1 MKTKL
6 LTTIE
11 SARIHLKSDL
21 DKKFWCIVLC
31 SPKTLFTVK
40 LTKKPYE
47 VNI

>member
-21 DKKFWCIVLC
+21 DEKFRCIISC
-31 SPKTLFTVK
+31 SPKTMFTVK
-40 LTKKPYE
+40 LTNKPYE